1 MSLILYHNPLCS
13 KSRQAKALL
22 DERGVNYQCIEY
34 LKTPPDRDTLAAALA
49 ALEAPPAS
57 LVRTGDA
64 AFAESGRSADD
75 LDADTVARLL
85 AHQPALMQR
94 PLAVAGDRAV
104 IGRPPERILELVP
117 AP

>member
-1 MSLILYHNPLCS
+1 MSLILYHNPRCS

-22 DERGVNYQCIEY
+22 DERGVNHQCIEY
-34 LKTPPDRDTLAAALA
+34 LKTPPGRDTLAAVLD

-64 AFAESGRSADD
+64 AFTQSGRSADD
-75 LDADTVARLL
+75 LDADTVVELL
-85 AHQPALMQR
+85 ADQPALMQR
-94 PLAVAGDRAV
+94 PLAVAGNRAV
-104 IGRPPERILELVP
+104 IGRPPERILELLP